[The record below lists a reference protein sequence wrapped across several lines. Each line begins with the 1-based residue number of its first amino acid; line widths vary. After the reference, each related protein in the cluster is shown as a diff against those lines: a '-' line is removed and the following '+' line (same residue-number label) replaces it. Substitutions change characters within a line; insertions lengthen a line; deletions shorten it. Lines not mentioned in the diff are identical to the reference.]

1 MRQSVH
7 LMNIICC
14 HADYLNQKYSK
25 ADLKEKAEMLQQL
38 RNLSNNTDLRFV
50 SIGDPALDIYLYL

>member
-1 MRQSVH
+1 MRRSVH

-25 ADLKEKAEMLQQL
+25 ADLKEKADLLRLQNSTVQL
-38 RNLSNNTDLRFV
+38 V
-50 SIGDPALDIYLYL
+50 SIGDPALDIYL